1 MEARAGEAIKK
12 ISTVSS
18 NKAAIDA
25 YEKKMEGTL
34 KRPTAENIAGYG
46 LALCHLKAIFSS
58 SGEDDFRDTFIAK
71 TNEGLLKVTN
81 AKKIGQ
87 FFSDEK

>member
-12 ISTVSS
+12 ISTASS
-18 NKAAIDA
+18 YKAAIDA
-25 YEKKMEGTL
+25 YEKEMEGTL

-58 SGEDDFRDTFIAK
+58 SGEDDFRWATHY
-71 TNEGLLKVTN
+71 LLKVM
-81 AKKIGQ
+81 I
-87 FFSDEK
+87 

>member
-1 MEARAGEAIKK
+1 MLLHR
-12 ISTVSS
+12 
-18 NKAAIDA
+18 
-25 YEKKMEGTL
+25 GTL

-71 TNEGLLKVTN
+71 NNEGLPKVTN
-81 AKKIGQ
+81 AKNILSEVVPKIGQ

>member
-1 MEARAGEAIKK
+1 VLLHR
-12 ISTVSS
+12 
-18 NKAAIDA
+18 
-25 YEKKMEGTL
+25 GTL

-71 TNEGLLKVTN
+71 NNEGLPKVTN
-81 AKKIGQ
+81 AKKYFI
-87 FFSDEK
+87 

>member
-1 MEARAGEAIKK
+1 MLLHR
-12 ISTVSS
+12 
-18 NKAAIDA
+18 
-25 YEKKMEGTL
+25 GTL

-46 LALCHLKAIFSS
+46 LALCDLKAIFSS

-71 TNEGLLKVTN
+71 NNEGLPKVTN
-81 AKKIGQ
+81 AKNILSEVVPKIGQ